1 MRIRRLRL
9 LRGQEMSMRFNGSSR
24 LNCSWRLQFRRLAVL
39 LLALVGARA
48 CDAHPMGN
56 FSINHYAG
64 IHVEKNSVEVLY
76 IIDQAEIPTYQ
87 DMQDS
92 GIVPQVGDASLPKY
106 LTQQAVEWNKNIK
119 LEING
124 EVVRL
129 VPVSKSV
136 IFPPGAGGLPT
147 MKIGV
152 LYRGTIRGSARAV
165 HLHYLDENFAGHA
178 GWKEIVVTAGEGVT
192 LDAAQPFKVD
202 RSAQLT
208 NYPTNLLNSPPQDLE
223 ANFDYAVAPTAALT
237 ASSSIISKPVPA
249 ASTKQ
254 AVVAVAAVTVATP
267 APALIL
273 EPNKQ
278 ATPRSRFTELMTQKQ
293 MGFWFL
299 FTAAFLAAGLGAL
312 HALEP
317 GHGKT
322 IVAAY
327 LVGSRGRP
335 RHAVGLGLLVTAAH
349 TAGVYLLGAVV
360 LYASKYVIPERIYP
374 WLSIFS
380 GLVIAVL
387 AGYLLLR
394 AWTGLE
400 TPDDHDEG
408 VLHTHW
414 YSPRR
419 DRAELDSEIVAA
431 AAVTTDGKK
440 KTVPLRQLLL
450 LGITGGIIP
459 CPAAL
464 VVLLSAVSLHRV
476 GLGLFLIV
484 AFSFGLAAVLITI
497 GIVMVKAR
505 SLLSHWRSDSPLI
518 QRWLPIASASAMLIA
533 GLAIAGAALPTA
545 GFSFHL
551 SSLSGNHVGSFI
563 AVVALG
569 LFLGMRHSTDP
580 DHVVAVSTIVS
591 RERSVKQGAVIG
603 MMWGFG
609 HTITIFIV
617 GAGIILFN
625 LTIPPRIGLSMEM
638 AVAGMLILLGILN
651 LTGVLQKLTEHL
663 TPSAWKG
670 AAAEPLAAPE
680 EQRTPGVARR
690 LVTRFGY
697 YQLLRPLA
705 IGLVHGLAGSAAV
718 ALLVLSMIHSPA
730 WAIAYL
736 VVFGLGTVVG
746 MMLMTTVMAIPI
758 ALTGKKSSRYLTVAS
773 GLVSVCFGVFLVYH
787 LGFVDGLFTS
797 HVHWTPE

>member
-1 MRIRRLRL
+1 MQANIKLAERHWRFLLRL
-9 LRGQEMSMRFNGSSR
+9 F
-24 LNCSWRLQFRRLAVL
+24 AA
-39 LLALVGARA
+39 LLALAAIQV
-48 CDAHPMGN
+48 CYAHPMGN

-64 IHVEKNSVEVLY
+64 IHVEKNSVDVLY

-106 LTQQAVEWNKNIK
+106 LTQQAAAWNKGIK
-119 LEING
+119 LEINS

-129 VPVSKSV
+129 IPVLKSV

-152 LYRGTIRGSARAV
+152 LYRGVIREAGGQKGSARV
-165 HLHYLDENFAGHA
+165 LHLHYLDENFAGHA
-178 GWKEIVVTAGEGVT
+178 GWKEIVVTAGDGVT
-192 LDAAQPFKVD
+192 LDAKELFNID
-202 RSAQLT
+202 RSSQLT

-223 ANFDYAVAPTAALT
+223 AGFDYSVVISAVLSASTASGKSAADAEVRPKVSLKQGATPEVLTPTAA
-237 ASSSIISKPVPA
+237 A
-249 ASTKQ
+249 
-254 AVVAVAAVTVATP
+254 
-267 APALIL
+267 APALVL

-293 MGFWFL
+293 MGFWVL
-299 FTAAFLAAGLGAL
+299 LTAAFLAAGLGAL

-327 LVGSRGRP
+327 LVGSRGRA

-360 LYASKYVIPERIYP
+360 LYASNYIIPERIYP

-400 TPDDHDEG
+400 PEEHDEG
-408 VLHTHW
+408 VLHSHW
-414 YSPRR
+414 YSLRR
-419 DRAELDSEIVAA
+419 DRGEVESATRAASELTE
-431 AAVTTDGKK
+431 GGQP
-440 KTVPLRQLLL
+440 KTVSLKQLLL

-505 SLLSHWRSDSPLI
+505 RLLSRWRSDSSLI
-518 QRWLPIASASAMLIA
+518 QRWLPVASASAMLIA
-533 GLAIAGAALPTA
+533 GLAIAATALPAT
-545 GFSFHL
+545 GLSFHWA
-551 SSLSGNHVGSFI
+551 SLTGNHLASFA
-563 AVVALG
+563 AVVGLG

-609 HTITIFIV
+609 HTLTIFIV

-638 AVAGMLILLGILN
+638 AVAAMLIFLGILN
-651 LTGVLQKLTEHL
+651 LTGVLQRLTERL
-663 TPSAWKG
+663 TPTAWSKLPD
-670 AAAEPLAAPE
+670 AMPAESP
-680 EQRTPGVARR
+680 TPGIARR
-690 LVTRFGY
+690 AITRFGY
-697 YQLLRPLA
+697 YNLLRPLA

-773 GLVSVCFGVFLVYH
+773 GLVSVCFGMFLVYH